1 MAVKIVLT
9 NQKGGVGKTTTT
21 TALISLLAKKGKKV
35 LSIDLDPQGNLGF
48 SLGVNIEEGYGIY
61 EVLTGTKQVK
71 EAIKRTEDY
80 GDILTSNILLSQTEA
95 INIKEDRRLL
105 LKKAIQE
112 VEWAYDY
119 IIIDTPPALNIL
131 TINAYATADY
141 LIIPMASEI
150 LSLVGLIQ
158 LKDTVDAVK
167 SSLNPDLK
175 VLGILLTRFNK
186 KTNLAKDVEE
196 MAGAVAK
203 QIGTKT
209 FDTKIRTSVAVA
221 EAPAH
226 GITVIDY
233 APRSNPSQDYKIFVD
248 EILELIK
255 K

>member
-21 TALISLLAKKGKKV
+21 TSLISLLSKKGKKV

-48 SLGVNIEEGYGIY
+48 SLGVNIEEGKGIY
-61 EVLTGTKQVK
+61 DVLTGNCAIKD
-71 EAIKRTEDY
+71 AIKRTEDY

-95 INIKEDRRLL
+95 IAVKEDRRLL
-105 LKKAIQE
+105 LKKALQD

-119 IIIDTPPALNIL
+119 IIMDTPPSLNIL
-131 TINAYATADY
+131 TVNAYAAADY

-167 SSLNPDLK
+167 NSLNQELK

-209 FDTKIRTSVAVA
+209 FDTKIRASVSVA

-233 APRSNPSQDYKIFVD
+233 APRSNPSKDYKDFV
-248 EILELIK
+248 EEVLELIK